1 MNERTSSDTS
11 TKPMGQDELRSALKS
26 VLKILAREGQKRLGT
41 ALDDGRTSL
50 TLRALKRDKQKMYEK
65 LGREVVRLVEAG
77 EIDHPGLL
85 KGVERIKKIE
95 AELQE
100 HAEHKAEK
108 NIDEPDRTE

>member
-1 MNERTSSDTS
+1 
-11 TKPMGQDELRSALKS
+11 
-26 VLKILAREGQKRLGT
+26 
-41 ALDDGRTSL
+41 
-50 TLRALKRDKQKMYEK
+50 MYEK

-85 KGVERIKKIE
+85 KGVEQSKIE